1 MFRISALL
9 LLSLVTG
16 TALRADPLAIG
27 APAPP
32 LTAVDQNGAPV
43 TFTDIYAKGV
53 TLVYFY
59 PKAGTSGCTAEAC
72 SLRDAYDKLQAEG
85 LQIIGVS
92 RDTAAS
98 QKDFQIKYKLPFT
111 LVADTDGKVA
121 EAFGVPMLMGVL
133 PLASR
138 QSFIVKDGKIAW
150 TSLHAKTK
158 GSAEEV
164 QKALDGLKSPSATV
178 P

>member
-1 MFRISALL
+1 MLRITTFL
-9 LLSLVTG
+9 LLSLLAVT
-16 TALRADPLAIG
+16 TLRADPLTIG
-27 APAPP
+27 APAPD
-32 LTAVDQNGAPV
+32 LTAADQNGVPIHFA
-43 TFTDIYAKGV
+43 DIYAKGI

-92 RDTAAS
+92 RDTSAA
-98 QKDFQIKYKLPFT
+98 QKDFQDKYKLPFT

-121 EAFGVPMLMGVL
+121 AAFGVPMIMHVI

-150 TSLHAKTK
+150 TSLHAKTN
-158 GSAEEV
+158 GSADEV
-164 QKALDGLKSPSATV
+164 QKALDGLKGP
-178 P
+178 